1 MTREEIILKLDGSR
15 YDRSYMTTHARRYE
29 KSLAALKR
37 HVPEPQVILD
47 IGWPTIFDNILDEQ
61 GYATFNGDWDI
72 RKPWPRE
79 SKTVPVLLLMEVV
92 EHLKDPEPGA
102 FDTFTYD
109 GLVRA
114 LFEAHR
120 VIAPG
125 GLLFLSTP
133 NIASTGSISRL
144 IKSGSPMLFTPHVR
158 EYAAK
163 EIAWWVEQA
172 GFKIVELTTQACYE
186 DTDPAVLDLISKAG
200 GDTTLRDDT
209 TFLFAT
215 P

>member
-1 MTREEIILKLDGSR
+1 MTREEIILKVEGSR
-15 YDRSYMTTHARRYE
+15 YDKSYMTTHARRYE
-29 KSLAALKR
+29 KSLAALER
-37 HVPEPQVILD
+37 HMGSPGPVLD
-47 IGWPTIFDNILDEQ
+47 IGWPTIFDDILLER
-61 GYATFNGDWDI
+61 GHSVFNGDWDI
-72 RKPWPRE
+72 RKPWPRG
-79 SKTVPVLLLMEVV
+79 SKTVPVVLLMEVV

-114 LFEAHR
+114 LAEAHR
-120 VIAPG
+120 ILIPG

-133 NIASTGSISRL
+133 NIASTGSLSRL

-158 EYAAK
+158 EYTAN
-163 EIAWWVEQA
+163 EIAWWVTQA
-172 GFKIVELTTQACYE
+172 GFKLIEVTTEACYE
-186 DTDPAVLDLISKAG
+186 DTDPAILDLIAKAR
-200 GDTTLRDDT
+200 GDITLRDDT